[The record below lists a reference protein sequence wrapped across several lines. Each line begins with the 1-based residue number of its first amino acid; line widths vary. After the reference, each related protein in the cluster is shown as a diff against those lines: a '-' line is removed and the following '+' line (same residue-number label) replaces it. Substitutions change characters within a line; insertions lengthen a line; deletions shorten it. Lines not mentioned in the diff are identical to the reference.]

1 MLEDA
6 GAACPVVEVIV
17 LHEVGDHGMPILG
30 PSAAVAVD
38 RLVIVVIGRQVGSG
52 TARGVRGL
60 LLDADGRVRGLA
72 AVILIM

>member
-1 MLEDA
+1 
-6 GAACPVVEVIV
+6 VV
-17 LHEVGDHGMPILG
+17 
-30 PSAAVAVD
+30 SAHTT
-38 RLVIVVIGRQVGSG
+38 RGSG